1 MVSPSASSI
10 ASWHSHVKSAS
21 ISVLGKKY
29 GAMRT
34 SPLPKEADSKLQLD
48 AIDITSDLHKCA
60 GLIEPAH
67 DLLHEGEEWPSAIRV
82 TSPQMGLKPQCDLG
96 ATQFFLARLVY
107 QEKGDIIKLMVNG
120 LTTNPLTNLAQVD
133 VPLITRKAVAQSD
146 DDTCRYRPPKLSC
159 GHINHLS
166 DGTAV
171 PSSPWSQP
179 VCDLAGSRCDLHP
192 ARPQTYPSTSS

>member
-1 MVSPSASSI
+1 MVSPSTSSI

-34 SPLPKEADSKLQLD
+34 SPLARGSGKRLQFD

-60 GLIEPAH
+60 GLIEPTH

-82 TSPQMGLKPQCDLG
+82 TSPQMGLKSQCDLG
-96 ATQFFLARLVY
+96 ATQFLLARLAY
-107 QEKGDIIKLMVNG
+107 QEKGNVFELMVNG
-120 LTTNPLTNLAQVD
+120 FTTNPLTNLAQVD
-133 VPLITRKAVAQSD
+133 VPLVTREAVTQSD
-146 DDTCRYRPPKLSC
+146 NDTCRYRPPKLSRR
-159 GHINHLS
+159 HVNHLS
-166 DGTAV
+166 DSTAA

-179 VCDLAGSRCDLHP
+179 VCDLAGNRRDPRP
-192 ARPQTYPSTSS
+192 ARPQTYPSTSP